1 MPTIA
6 AMAFVNTFKAVV
18 VGQSAVTIAEKVY
31 KVVMWAVSLVV
42 RGPTSLASLN
52 NVHVLLSV

>member
-1 MPTIA
+1 
-6 AMAFVNTFKAVV
+6 MAFVNTFKAVV

-31 KVVMWAVSLVV
+31 KVVMWAVSLVAQ
-42 RGPTSLASLN
+42 GPTSLASLN